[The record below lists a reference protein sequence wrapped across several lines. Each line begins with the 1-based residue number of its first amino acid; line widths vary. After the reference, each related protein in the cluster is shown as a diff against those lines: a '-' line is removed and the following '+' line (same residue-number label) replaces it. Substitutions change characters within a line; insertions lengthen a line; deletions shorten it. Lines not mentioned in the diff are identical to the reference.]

1 MKIGILFLLSILT
14 TTKLSPAELT
24 VQAAA
29 SLTDANV
36 FLSADEEKL
45 ALGETQTVPAGI
57 YAREFLEKLRLWDTI
72 KDEVVPDRQRASSV
86 SRGGIDL

>member
-45 ALGETQTVPAGI
+45 ALGDTDGTGWNLRAGI
-57 YAREFLEKLRLWDTI
+57 SREAAPLGHD
-72 KDEVVPDRQRASSV
+72 QR
-86 SRGGIDL
+86 RGRTRPTTCEQR